1 MGKLVRLELFNFKSY
16 KGHHTLLFGDAYFTS
31 IIGPNGSGKSN
42 SMDAISF
49 VLGIKSS
56 HLRSSHLK
64 ELIYRGRVLRK
75 SIANADHPEASD
87 DEVDGSQQN
96 GSQSERND
104 PKSAWVMAVYEDD
117 AGMEQKWRRSI
128 TSQGA
133 SEYRINER
141 IVTAAEYNNAL
152 EEENIL
158 IKARNFLVFQG
169 DVEAIAVQKPQDLTK
184 LIEQVS
190 GSIEYKADYDRL
202 KDEAEAAAE
211 VQTSQLHRRR
221 AINAEI
227 RQYQEQK
234 READRFVAKA
244 NKRDEAIVTYSMW
257 KLYHLQQTIDQSSA
271 EIQKLQDELK
281 EFNRGIEKYTKALD
295 SAKKAYSIVQGRVTK
310 AEKAIKL
317 KEREVDDKE
326 SSLVPIDERISA
338 SNRQLSK
345 YQSRIDTIEKER
357 SAHRDTVKQL
367 EKDLKVVEKARARWQ
382 AEWDANSSKQGGQL
396 SSAELQQYTKLR
408 EEVNKRADADQSR
421 ISRLKNDRAPIE
433 ASFNSLKATVESGEY
448 KLQSLESEYSK
459 ISDRKTSVGEAIQ
472 LIQTEIEAKK
482 KELNAATSKRMQME
496 RNKTELNEKLQT
508 VLHKLIE
515 ADNGRQA
522 SHKEVRMRETVA
534 ALKRTYPGVKGRIH
548 ELCKPKQKKY
558 EEAVS
563 VVLGMKFDSI
573 VVDTEQTARACIEY
587 LRDHRAGQA
596 EFIPLDTIQVKAVSP
611 NFRSMH
617 KGMRPAIDTVDYSAD
632 VARAIQYA
640 CSNSIICDTLDIAKE
655 MRYGRRLDVKA
666 ATLDG
671 SIIHKAGLMT
681 GGRGREDNKRR
692 WDDADV
698 DKLNK
703 LRENLQAELASLPQE
718 RSSIAEEQ
726 NLSHELSSHESRLR
740 EVRDELSAL
749 ERNLD
754 SKKKEVDHVR
764 QELKQDKS
772 KLKAEQSKLEAIDQ
786 DLSRYSDAV
795 RDVENEVFSSFC
807 QQHGFDDIHDY
818 EARQGSLQQE
828 ASKKKLEFAQQ
839 KARLESQLTFE
850 RKRLEMTELRIVSLR
865 ENEARDRQGIDELN
879 EQKSGIED
887 DLATLRD
894 ELDELNAKLEQEQ
907 EQLVTVNETLS
918 KAKAQVDKR
927 RKSSEATVN
936 ELGGAEASYVRHV
949 EERTRHLRK
958 CKIENINIPLA
969 RGSATL
975 DSLPLIAEEAER
987 EAMEVDEDNDDDINP
1002 PHSSSN
1008 GHPPSTAATASSSD
1022 HGIRP
1027 DFDMALTDE
1036 LRSDGSAQTEKD
1048 LVDQISKLSAA
1059 LDKMQ
1064 PNSHAA
1070 ARLATVE
1077 QRFRDTE
1084 QEFED
1089 ARKLYRTKKAEF
1101 ERVQTQ
1107 RNELFNQAFSHIS
1120 DQIEPIYADLTRSA
1134 EFAAGGRAY
1143 LTADDA
1149 EPYLQGVMYHTMP
1162 PAKRFRDMEHLSGGE
1177 KTMAALALLFA
1188 IHSYQPSPF
1197 FVLDEVDAA
1206 LDNANV
1212 SRLVRYVRNHAHPGM
1227 QFIVISLKTGFF
1239 QGSQALV
1246 GIYRDQAVNSSKV
1259 LTLDLRKYQQ

>member
-64 ELIYRGRVLRK
+64 ELIYRGR
-75 SIANADHPEASD
+75 
-87 DEVDGSQQN
+87 
-96 GSQSERND
+96 SERSD

-141 IVTAAEYNNAL
+141 VVSAAQYNDAL

-169 DVEAIAVQKPQDLTK
+169 DVEAIAIQKPHDLTR

-234 READRFVAKA
+234 READRFTAKA
-244 NKRDEAIVTYSMW
+244 NERDQAIVTYSMW
-257 KLYHLQQTIDQSSA
+257 KLYHLQQTIDRSSA

-281 EFNRGIEKYTKALD
+281 EFNRGIDKYTSALA
-295 SAKKAYSIVQGRVTK
+295 SAKKAYSTVQGRVSK
-310 AEKAIKL
+310 ADKAIKL
-317 KEREVDDKE
+317 KEREIDDKE
-326 SSLVPIDERISA
+326 SSLVPIDEQISA
-338 SNRQLSK
+338 SNKQLSK
-345 YQSRIDTIEKER
+345 YQSRVDAIDKER
-357 SAHRDTVKQL
+357 SGHRDTVKRL
-367 EKDLKVVEKARARWQ
+367 EKDLHVVEKARARWQ
-382 AEWDANSSKQGGQL
+382 AEWEATSNKQGGQL
-396 SSAELQQYTKLR
+396 SSAALQQYAKLR
-408 EEVNKRADADQSR
+408 EEVNTRADADQSA
-421 ISRLKNDRAPIE
+421 IGRLKNDRGPIE
-433 ASFNSLKATVESGEY
+433 AAFNSLQATVESGEY
-448 KLQSLESEYSK
+448 KRQLLEAEYANMG
-459 ISDRKTSVGEAIQ
+459 DRKASVADAMQ
-472 LIQTEIEAKK
+472 LIQADIDAKK
-482 KELNAATSKRMQME
+482 KELNAATSRRLQME
-496 RNKTELNEKLQT
+496 RTKTELNEKLQT

-522 SHKEVRMRETVA
+522 SNRELRMRETVA

-617 KGMRPAIDTVDYSAD
+617 KGMRPAIDTVDYAAD

-640 CSNSIICDTLDIAKE
+640 CSNSVICDTLAIAKE
-655 MRYGRRLDVKA
+655 MRYGRKLEVKA

-698 DKLNK
+698 DKLNR
-703 LRENLQAELASLPQE
+703 LRENLQADLAALPQE
-718 RSSIAEEQ
+718 RSSMAEEQ
-726 NLSHELSSHESRLR
+726 NLSYELSSLESRLR
-740 EVRDELSAL
+740 DVREELSAL
-749 ERNLD
+749 DKNLS
-754 SKKKEVDHVR
+754 SKRKEVDHVK
-764 QELKQDKS
+764 QELGQRRA
-772 KLKAEQSKLEAIDQ
+772 KLKAEQAKLQSIDQ
-786 DLSRYSDAV
+786 DMARHADAV
-795 RDVENEVFSSFC
+795 RNVEDQVFSAFC
-807 QQHGFDDIHDY
+807 HQHGFDHIRDY
-818 EARQGSLQQE
+818 EARQGTLQQE

-839 KARLESQLTFE
+839 KARLEGQLAFE
-850 RKRLEMTELRIVSLR
+850 RKRMETTEMRIVGLR
-865 ENEARDRQGIDELN
+865 EKEARDRQSIDELN

-887 DLATLRD
+887 DVATLRD

-907 EQLVTVNETLS
+907 EQLVAVNEALA

-927 RKSSEATVN
+927 QKGSEATIS

-969 RGSATL
+969 PGSATL
-975 DSLPLIAEEAER
+975 DSLPLIAEEAEA
-987 EAMEVDEDNDDDINP
+987 EAMEIDGDGDGDGDGDNDP
-1002 PHSSSN
+1002 SSSAALR
-1008 GHPPSTAATASSSD
+1008 TASD
-1022 HGIRP
+1022 HGVRP
-1027 DFDMALTDE
+1027 DFDNGLTDE
-1036 LRSDGSAQTEKD
+1036 LREQDSGQMDKELLDKIA
-1048 LVDQISKLSAA
+1048 KLTSS

-1089 ARKLYRTKKAEF
+1089 ARKLYRTKKQEF
-1101 ERVQTQ
+1101 ERVQAR
-1107 RNELFNQAFSHIS
+1107 RNDLFNKAFGHIS

-1134 EFAAGGRAY
+1134 EFSAGGRAY
-1143 LTADDA
+1143 LTADDS

-1259 LTLDLRKYQQ
+1259 LTLDP

>member
-64 ELIYRGRVLRK
+64 ELIYRGRVLR
-75 SIANADHPEASD
+75 NQP
-87 DEVDGSQQN
+87 N

-141 IVTAAEYNNAL
+141 IVTAAQYNNAL

-244 NKRDEAIVTYSMW
+244 NERDEAIVTYSMW

-295 SAKKAYSIVQGRVTK
+295 SAKKAYSIVQARVTK
-310 AEKAIKL
+310 ADKAIKL
-317 KEREVDDKE
+317 KEREIDDKE
-326 SSLVPIDERISA
+326 GSLVPIDERISA

-345 YQSRIDTIEKER
+345 YQSRIDAIEKER
-357 SAHRDTVKQL
+357 SAHSATVKQL

-382 AEWDANSSKQGGQL
+382 AEWDANSNKQGGQL

-459 ISDRKTSVGEAIQ
+459 IGDRKTSVAEAIQ
-472 LIQTEIEAKK
+472 LIQSEIEAKK
-482 KELNAATSKRMQME
+482 KELNAATSKRLQME

-522 SHKEVRMRETVA
+522 SHKELRMRETVA

-596 EFIPLDTIQVKAVSP
+596 EFVPLDTIQVKAVSP
-611 NFRSMH
+611 SFRSMH

-655 MRYGRRLDVKA
+655 MRYGRKLDVKA

-726 NLSHELSSHESRLR
+726 HLSHELNSLESRLR
-740 EVRDELSAL
+740 GFREELSAL
-749 ERNLD
+749 DRNLD
-754 SKKKEVDHVR
+754 SKKKEVDHVK
-764 QELKQDKS
+764 QELKQDDS
-772 KLKAEQSKLEAIDQ
+772 KLKAEQSKLENIDR
-786 DLSRYSDAV
+786 DLSRYAETV
-795 RDVENEVFSSFC
+795 RNVENEVFSAFC

-839 KARLESQLTFE
+839 KARLESQLAFE
-850 RKRLEMTELRIVSLR
+850 RKRLETTELRIVNLQ

-927 RKSSEATVN
+927 RKSCEATTN
-936 ELGGAEASYVRHV
+936 DLGAAEASYVRHV

-969 RGSATL
+969 PGSATL
-975 DSLPLIAEEAER
+975 DSLPMIAEEAER
-987 EAMEVDEDNDDDINP
+987 EAME
-1002 PHSSSN
+1002 
-1008 GHPPSTAATASSSD
+1008 
-1022 HGIRP
+1022 P
-1027 DFDMALTDE
+1027 DFDKALTDE
-1036 LRSDGSAQTEKD
+1036 LREDSSSQTEKELID
-1048 LVDQISKLSAA
+1048 KISKLSAT

-1089 ARKLYRTKKAEF
+1089 ARKLYRTKKQEF
-1101 ERVQTQ
+1101 ERVQAR
-1107 RNELFNQAFSHIS
+1107 RNELFNQAFAHIS

-1239 QGSQALV
+1239 QGSEALV